1 VIWCVPI
8 GICSLIIAK
17 LGHDGNFWAKLEQLS
32 VFVGTTSSCPFA
44 YQFFFSVHPTTQPR
58 ANAVL

>member
-32 VFVGTTSSCPFA
+32 VFVGTTSSRHFA
-44 YQFFFSVHPTTQPR
+44 HQFFDTAYPTTQPR
-58 ANAVL
+58 VNAVP